1 MSYIT
6 SDHQVQCH
14 AIIHTASAS
23 SCAVGAGLAQ
33 IPGSDCVPIGAI
45 QTTMTIALGRVFGL
59 ELTDT
64 MARAA
69 MASVATTTIGRALS
83 QFLIGWIP
91 VAGNII
97 NASTAASITEAL
109 GWALAEDF
117 ARERL
122 WRLEP
127 SEKEVCVC
135 LS

>member
-6 SDHQVQCH
+6 PDQRGQCH

-23 SCAVGAGLAQ
+23 AGAVGGGLAQ
-33 IPGSDCVPIGAI
+33 IPGSDSLPIVAI

-64 MARAA
+64 MARSA
-69 MASVATTTIGRALS
+69 MAGVATTTIGRALS
-83 QFLIGWIP
+83 QFLVGWIP

-97 NASTAASITEAL
+97 NASTAASVTEAL

-117 ARERL
+117 ARETMAA
-122 WRLEP
+122 
-127 SEKEVCVC
+127 
-135 LS
+135 

>member
-1 MSYIT
+1 MNYIT
-6 SDHQVQCH
+6 SDHQTQCH

-69 MASVATTTIGRALS
+69 MASVATTPIGRALS
-83 QFLIGWIP
+83 QFLVGWIP

-117 ARERL
+117 ARETMAA
-122 WRLEP
+122 
-127 SEKEVCVC
+127 
-135 LS
+135 